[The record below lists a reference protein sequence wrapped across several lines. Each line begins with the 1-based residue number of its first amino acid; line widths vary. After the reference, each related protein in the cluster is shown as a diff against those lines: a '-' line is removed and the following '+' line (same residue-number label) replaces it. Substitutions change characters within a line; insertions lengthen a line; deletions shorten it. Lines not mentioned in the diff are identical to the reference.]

1 MDNNS
6 YPSSFPKRNGPT
18 KTIAVAHQLHPAG
31 FQRHNQVASA
41 AASLA
46 NDNKVASQMLNR
58 LFKGGLILNT
68 GMGEYRRLPGF
79 FTSR

>member
-58 LFKGGLILNT
+58 HKGG
-68 GMGEYRRLPGF
+68 
-79 FTSR
+79 

>member
-41 AASLA
+41 AI
-46 NDNKVASQMLNR
+46 NNKDGTDPDSAGIGRGRVL
-58 LFKGGLILNT
+58 L
-68 GMGEYRRLPGF
+68 
-79 FTSR
+79 